1 MSSKSAVVDP
11 QATGARARTATMVG
25 GFVAEYLKSD
35 VAHKTSQV
43 FADAARGSVR
53 LRVRTGQNFVL
64 LAEDAYEDNRYRR
77 KAITRMLPLLR
88 ASVEQFPDFADFAW
102 TASLS
107 AVDREK
113 FRDELWLS
121 LRAGFETESWA
132 AFDRALDR
140 WHDTAM
146 ILADPELAEDLMR
159 PWDRTEEVSLTR
171 P

>member
-1 MSSKSAVVDP
+1 M
-11 QATGARARTATMVG
+11 GG

-35 VAHKTSQV
+35 VAHKTSRV

-53 LRVRTGQNFVL
+53 LRVRAGRNFVL
-64 LAEDAYEDNRYRR
+64 LAEDAYEDNRHRR
-77 KAITRMLPLLR
+77 TVIAHVLPLLR
-88 ASVEQFPDFADFAW
+88 ASVEQFPEFADFAW

-113 FRDELWLS
+113 FRDELWLG
-121 LRAGFETESWA
+121 LRTGFEIGSWA

-140 WHDTAM
+140 WYDTAV
-146 ILADPELAEDLMR
+146 ILADPELAEDLTR